1 LKLIQQPFSRLAKF
15 DYVLLEE
22 NMVAIVEIRQ
32 EAGVFSALWWVA
44 GLTASK
50 RLGVGLQAQF
60 ALPVAKPKDA
70 DRHVFDAADSLFKLA
85 KNSVDGGG
93 VSPVR
98 LMESL
103 DLPKSSRQHS
113 WGGAFE
119 QEKLFVTQGLELNA
133 STGLQYEFCQLL
145 KVPKPVEFLADH
157 LDVPVTTVRQ
167 RIAWAR
173 NKGVLEKQR
182 NRAGSP
188 NA

>member
-1 LKLIQQPFSRLAKF
+1 MKVIQQPFSLTAKF

-22 NMVAIVEIRQ
+22 KMVAIVEIRH
-32 EAGVFSALWWVA
+32 EAGVYSALWWVA
-44 GLTASK
+44 GLISGK

-60 ALPVAKPKDA
+60 ALPISNPQDA
-70 DRHVFDAADSLFKLA
+70 DQYVVDAAAAIFNLAKDSLA
-85 KNSVDGGG
+85 GGG

-103 DLPKSSRQHS
+103 DLPRKLATTFLK
-113 WGGAFE
+113 AFE
-119 QEKLFVTQGLELNA
+119 MEQVFMTQGVELNF

-145 KVPKPVEFLADH
+145 KVPKPVEFLAAY

-167 RIAWAR
+167 RITWAR

-182 NRAGSP
+182 KASGAV

>member
-1 LKLIQQPFSRLAKF
+1 MKLIQQPFSRLAKF

-32 EAGVFSALWWVA
+32 DAGVYSALWWVA

-60 ALPVAKPKDA
+60 ALPVANPKDA

-85 KNSVDGGG
+85 KNSLDGGG

-103 DLPKSSRQHS
+103 DLPKKLAATFLE
-113 WGGAFE
+113 AFE

-157 LDVPVTTVRQ
+157 LNVPVTTVRQ
-167 RIAWAR
+167 RITWAR

-182 NRAGSP
+182 NRTGSP